1 MKLEVLREIIKKK
14 ENKNEFAIVTNLAT
28 GNSEIFESG
37 KSLSKDFEK
46 FTDQINAFYQS
57 KKNGIIEGT
66 DIFVESYIRPIK
78 VIIVCAVHVAQYLVD
93 FANSL
98 NFEIS
103 VIDPRG
109 YFATEQ
115 RFPNMKIINKWPD
128 EAFKEIETD
137 SNTALIALTHDP
149 KIDDPALQ
157 HAIKKK
163 FYYIGAL
170 GSKKTHTNRCERL
183 KKAGFSD
190 QEINQIHGPIGIK
203 LGGRAAPGDL
213 IFMTAVL
220 GTNSGYSL
228 GSNGPCRGTTYTNAP
243 FTGAKTVKGP
253 TFTNASST
261 PAALTATT
269 NVEKSSKDAATC
281 SAFGSAPSTAS
292 TADCPF
298 P

>member
-46 FTDQINAFYQS
+46 FTDQVNIFYQS

-78 VIIVCAVHVAQYLVD
+78 VIIVGAVHIAQYLVD

-109 YFATEQ
+109 YFATKQ
-115 RFPNMKIINKWPD
+115 RFPDLKIINKWPD

-170 GSKKTHTNRCERL
+170 GSKKTHENRRIRL
-183 KKAGFSD
+183 KQAGFID
-190 QEINQIHGPIGIK
+190 KEINLIHGPIGIK
-203 LGGRAAPGDL
+203 LGGR
-213 IFMTAVL
+213 
-220 GTNSGYSL
+220 
-228 GSNGPCRGTTYTNAP
+228 
-243 FTGAKTVKGP
+243 
-253 TFTNASST
+253 
-261 PAALTATT
+261 
-269 NVEKSSKDAATC
+269 
-281 SAFGSAPSTAS
+281 SAPEIALSIIAQLVAETYKK
-292 TADCPF
+292 
-298 P
+298 